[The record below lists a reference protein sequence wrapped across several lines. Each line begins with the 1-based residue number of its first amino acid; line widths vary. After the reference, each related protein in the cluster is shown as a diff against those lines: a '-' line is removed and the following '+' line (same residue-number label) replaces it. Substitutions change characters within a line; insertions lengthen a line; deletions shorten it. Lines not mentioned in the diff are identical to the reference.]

1 MQSSLA
7 SAICPLGKL
16 CIRFGTYEFNKGS
29 SRPASGID
37 SCTESIGSMP
47 LIERDGLAHDYLLK
61 RFIGKQ
67 RVAFNASHTIKPV
80 IAYRFHSGPV
90 N

>member
-1 MQSSLA
+1 
-7 SAICPLGKL
+7 
-16 CIRFGTYEFNKGS
+16 
-29 SRPASGID
+29 
-37 SCTESIGSMP
+37 MP